1 MKIKGVSWQWPGING
16 IGRQHLWFNSLQTGA
31 TASDQSAKWQ
41 VSTLIMLERP
51 QATLKQWREKER
63 TQKNSEELTSVNCRG
78 QTPTFSPSLASIQCS
93 STRLMTVRMS
103 PCKPELSNRDTESVR
118 KDEKQINRW
127 NKKNKNQDAR
137 CLSVFTLETEH
148 SALKLSEPWVYPAAC
163 DINSLYVCRPSAF
176 CSQLLLWKP
185 FDHLH

>member
-1 MKIKGVSWQWPGING
+1 MVQFITDRSYGIRPKCQMAGVNLDNAGKATSHIKTMT
-16 IGRQHLWFNSLQTGA
+16 R
-31 TASDQSAKWQ
+31 
-41 VSTLIMLERP
+41 ER
-51 QATLKQWREKER
+51 E
-63 TQKNSEELTSVNCRG
+63 NSEELTSVNCRG

-127 NKKNKNQDAR
+127 NKKKKNQDAR